1 MNNKD
6 TNGKVQ
12 AEIDKLSEVY
22 AIESPVEY
30 EGNQI
35 LPPVNKIK
43 SIIYFNEDVAV
54 DSKAFDTNLP
64 GVKELSK
71 PTTKLQDK
79 IDNLRSTSS
88 DNDSNKPKLG

>member
-1 MNNKD
+1 MSQNIN
-6 TNGKVQ
+6 
-12 AEIDKLSEVY
+12 DKSDKENVDWSEVY

-43 SIIYFNEDVAV
+43 SIIYFAEDLAV
-54 DSKAFDTNLP
+54 DSKAFDVKLP
-64 GVKELSK
+64 EVQELSK

-79 IDNLRSTSS
+79 IDNLRSTSN